1 MKFLLILLLLILTVP
16 VQGQPLKR
24 RFPFWFAPSKR
35 TVSYGITGGLFIGE
49 ETRQHVNGLYLE
61 LPGQGLAAI
70 MMPGDPFVHYVDSLP
85 ACANQIN
92 GVSLSLTGSMNTDLA
107 MHGLAINPFGAYYK
121 KLRGVNVAGL
131 IALVAEA
138 RGVNIGLL
146 GNICDRMKGLQV
158 GLFNNAHQL
167 KGVQIGLWNVNQKRK
182 LPLIN
187 WHFGKDDQ

>member
-1 MKFLLILLLLILTVP
+1 MKYPLILLLLVLAVP
-16 VQGQPLKR
+16 VQGQHLKR
-24 RFPFWFAPSKR
+24 RYPFWFAPAKR
-35 TVSYGITGGLFIGE
+35 TVSNGITGGLFIDE

-107 MHGLAINPFGAYYK
+107 MHGLAINPIGAYYK
-121 KLRGVNVAGL
+121 KLRGVNVAGFM
-131 IALVAEA
+131 ALVAEA

-146 GNICDRMKGLQV
+146 GNICDRMQGLQV
-158 GLFNNAHQL
+158 GLFNKAHRL
-167 KGVQIGLWNVNQKRK
+167 KGVQIGLWNVNQQRK

-187 WHFGKDDQ
+187 WSFGRENR